1 MELPVLVYDDDCGFC
16 TWCAAFVD
24 ERSEVPIVGF
34 SQLTPELREHLPAD
48 YEDCAHFV
56 TADRVYSCGESIE
69 QAFVRTSVGSPVRP
83 IIDRLR
89 GVEAYNAAREWGY
102 RRVAD
107 NRALFGKFLSKSTD
121 RN

>member
-34 SQLTPELREHLPAD
+34 SQLTPELREYLPAD

-56 TADRVYSCGESIE
+56 TADRVYSCGEAIE

-89 GVEAYNAAREWGY
+89 GIEAYNAAREWGY

-107 NRALFGKFLSKSTD
+107 NRDLFGKLLSKSTE